1 MLSCKVYG
9 GLNNRPLDISPV
21 YQLLLGIEHQIA
33 LHENAWSWRP
43 QLWQYILCTHKAD
56 QSTSSAACQQI
67 HKDIAVYQL
76 LLVIES
82 NIALHERHLDWWN
95 QFGRTS
101 FICKHFANYGY

>member
-9 GLNNRPLDISPV
+9 GLNNRPLNISSV

-56 QSTSSAACQQI
+56 QSTPSAACQQI
-67 HKDIAVYQL
+67 HKHVAVYQL

-82 NIALHERHLDWWN
+82 KIALHEDAWTGESDLAEHH
-95 QFGRTS
+95 S
-101 FICKHFANYGY
+101 CANNFSKYGC